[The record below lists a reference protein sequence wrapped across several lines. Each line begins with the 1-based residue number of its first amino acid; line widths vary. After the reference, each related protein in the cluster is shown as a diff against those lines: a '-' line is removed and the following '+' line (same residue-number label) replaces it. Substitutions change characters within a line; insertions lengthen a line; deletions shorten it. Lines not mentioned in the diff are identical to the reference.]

1 MKSDRPLPRAAA
13 VEDAPRKGGWAAT
26 IREAEV
32 ELERWVERRR
42 RIRQRDRTAQNNEG
56 RKDVRRA

>member
-13 VEDAPRKGGWAAT
+13 AEDARRKNGWAAAM
-26 IREAEV
+26 REAEV

-42 RIRQRDRTAQNNEG
+42 RVRQRDRKAENNEG
-56 RKDVRRA
+56 GKDVRRA